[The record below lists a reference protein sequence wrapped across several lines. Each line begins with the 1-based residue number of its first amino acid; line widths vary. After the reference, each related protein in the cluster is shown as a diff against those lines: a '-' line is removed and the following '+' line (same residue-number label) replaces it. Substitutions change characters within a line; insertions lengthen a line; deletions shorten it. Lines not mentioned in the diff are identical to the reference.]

1 LENKDGSGTY
11 YEVTRRIPM
20 NLPHIKVKMFKS
32 AFLICMTILAL
43 SCNSEVVTA
52 QNKWFQKAKELVG
65 DKEKSDSGLNALSVD
80 SIAAGLKDALR
91 VGSETVVT
99 QLGKPDGFNAD
110 PAIHIPLPE
119 NFKAVKNA
127 LDKIGMSSMLD
138 DLELQLNRAAE
149 TATPKAKALFL
160 QSIKEMTLDDAMGI
174 YNGPE
179 DAATKY
185 FQSKMSKPLAETM
198 HPIVENSLSQVG
210 AVQTYNNVM
219 GKYRSLPFVPDVKAD
234 LTNYVTERGMNG
246 IFHYLAREEAAI
258 RQNPAKRTTDLLK
271 RVFGA
276 R

>member
-1 LENKDGSGTY
+1 
-11 YEVTRRIPM
+11 M
-20 NLPHIKVKMFKS
+20 NLRHVNFKMFKS
-32 AFLICMTILAL
+32 IFLICITILAL
-43 SCNSEVVTA
+43 SCNSGVVTA
-52 QNKWFQKAKELVG
+52 QSSWFQKAKDLVG
-65 DKEKSDSGLNALSVD
+65 GIEKSDSGQSALSVD

-91 VGSETVVT
+91 VGSATVVK

-149 TATPKAKALFL
+149 VATPKAKALFL

-174 YNGPE
+174 YKGSD

-210 AVQTYNNVM
+210 AVQTYNNVI

-234 LTNYVTERGMNG
+234 LTNYVTEGGMNG

-276 R
+276 Q

>member
-1 LENKDGSGTY
+1 
-11 YEVTRRIPM
+11 M
-20 NLPHIKVKMFKS
+20 NLRHFNFKMFKS
-32 AFLICMTILAL
+32 IFLICITILAL
-43 SCNSEVVTA
+43 SCNSGVVTA
-52 QNKWFQKAKELVG
+52 QSSWFQKAKDLVG
-65 DKEKSDSGLNALSVD
+65 GIEKSDSGQSALSVD

-119 NFKAVKNA
+119 NFKTVRNA

-138 DLELQLNRAAE
+138 DLELQLNQAAE
-149 TATPKAKALFL
+149 VATPKAKALFL
-160 QSIKEMTLDDAMGI
+160 ESIKEMTLDDAMGI
-174 YNGPE
+174 YKGPD

-185 FQSKMSKPLAETM
+185 FQSKMSKPLTQTM
-198 HPIVENSLSQVG
+198 NPIVENSLSQVG
-210 AVQTYNNVM
+210 AVQTYNNLI

>member
-1 LENKDGSGTY
+1 
-11 YEVTRRIPM
+11 
-20 NLPHIKVKMFKS
+20 MFKS
-32 AFLICMTILAL
+32 IFLICITIIVL
-43 SCNSEVVTA
+43 SCNPGVVTA
-52 QNKWFQKAKELVG
+52 QSSWLQKAKDLVG
-65 DKEKSDSGLNALSVD
+65 GFQKSDSEQSALSVD
-80 SIAAGLKDALR
+80 NIAAGLKDALR
-91 VGSETVVT
+91 VGSETVVK
-99 QLGKPDGFNAD
+99 QLGKTDGFNAD

-119 NFKAVKNA
+119 NFKTVRNA

-138 DLELQLNRAAE
+138 DLELRLNRAAE
-149 TATPKAKALFL
+149 VATPKAKSLFL
-160 QSIKEMTLDDAMGI
+160 QSIKEMTLEDAMGI
-174 YNGPE
+174 YKGPD

-185 FQSKMSKPLAETM
+185 FQSKMSQPLAETM

-210 AVQTYNNVM
+210 AVQTYDNII

-276 R
+276 Q

>member
-1 LENKDGSGTY
+1 
-11 YEVTRRIPM
+11 M
-20 NLPHIKVKMFKS
+20 NLRRFNFKMFKS
-32 AFLICMTILAL
+32 IFIICVTVIGL
-43 SCNSEVVTA
+43 SCSSGVVTA
-52 QNKWFQKAKELVG
+52 ENSWLQKAKDLVG
-65 DKEKSDSGLNALSVD
+65 GIEKSDSGQSALSADNIV
-80 SIAAGLKDALR
+80 AGLKDALS

-119 NFKAVKNA
+119 NFKTVRNA

-138 DLELQLNRAAE
+138 DLELRLNRAAE
-149 TATPKAKALFL
+149 VATPKAKSLFL
-160 QSIKEMTLDDAMGI
+160 QSIKEMTLEDAMGI
-174 YNGPE
+174 YKGPD

-185 FQSKMSKPLAETM
+185 FQSKMSQPLAETM
-198 HPIVENSLSQVG
+198 HPIVEDSLSQVG
-210 AVQTYNNVM
+210 AVQAYDNVI

-246 IFHYLAREEAAI
+246 IFHYLALEEAAI

-276 R
+276 Q

>member
-1 LENKDGSGTY
+1 
-11 YEVTRRIPM
+11 M
-20 NLPHIKVKMFKS
+20 NLLHLNFKMFKS
-32 AFLICMTILAL
+32 IFVICVIAIGL
-43 SCNSEVVTA
+43 SCGSGVVNAGNS
-52 QNKWFQKAKELVG
+52 WFDKAKDLVG
-65 DKEKSDSGLNALSVD
+65 GIEKSDSGQSALSVD
-80 SIAAGLKDALR
+80 NIAAGLKDALS
-91 VGSETVVT
+91 VGSETVVK
-99 QLGKPDGFNAD
+99 QLGKTDGFNAD

-119 NFKAVKNA
+119 NFKTVRNA

-138 DLELQLNRAAE
+138 DLELRLNRAAE
-149 TATPKAKALFL
+149 VATPKAKALFL

-174 YNGPE
+174 YKGPD

-185 FQSKMSKPLAETM
+185 FQSNMSKPLAETM

-210 AVQTYNNVM
+210 AVQTYNNVI

-246 IFHYLAREEAAI
+246 IFHYLALEEAAI

-276 R
+276 Q